1 MTEPLDCLYEAVA
14 RQIQALKQENAALRA
29 QLAEQEAHNQQQL
42 ARLNAARTQPTTL
55 QPSVKLEPLAEPLL
69 PRKRTH
75 SLHSPSPASPS
86 RLRSPS
92 HSPRLRSASHS
103 PRPHSPQAKLDEPDS
118 EFARLPTQYSDHSN
132 SPSRDFAFL
141 SSPER
146 PPHVISRDPE
156 LVADSDEEY
165 DLLRPADAPT
175 PLVDITNVGRSP
187 KSVALT
193 PLQRRDRQR
202 RHLHHQLLHN
212 PQFKVLLAQNP
223 VYQQRWMVSD
233 FAPNPHYVKP
243 RLQRKRGK
251 TNKEQQEIDRFYA
264 LAGPGAQL
272 RSLKWD
278 SSATGASA
286 TGAEAELQVWD
297 RFPSPPGFNDV
308 DFPSAHLAEQ
318 RRHHADRVQAER
330 IASRLREAV
339 AQQGYVFREPILND
353 FVRAG
358 RYLADVSIS

>member
-69 PRKRTH
+69 P
-75 SLHSPSPASPS
+75 P
-86 RLRSPS
+86 
-92 HSPRLRSASHS
+92 
-103 PRPHSPQAKLDEPDS
+103 KLDEPDS

-165 DLLRPADAPT
+165 DLLRPADAQT

-212 PQFKVLLAQNP
+212 PQFKVSLAQNP

-286 TGAEAELQVWD
+286 TGAEAESQVWD

-308 DFPSAHLAEQ
+308 DFPSAHSAEQ

-339 AQQGYVFREPILND
+339 AQQGYD
-353 FVRAG
+353 AT
-358 RYLADVSIS
+358 

>member
-1 MTEPLDCLYEAVA
+1 M
-14 RQIQALKQENAALRA
+14 
-29 QLAEQEAHNQQQL
+29 
-42 ARLNAARTQPTTL
+42 
-55 QPSVKLEPLAEPLL
+55 
-69 PRKRTH
+69 
-75 SLHSPSPASPS
+75 
-86 RLRSPS
+86 
-92 HSPRLRSASHS
+92 
-103 PRPHSPQAKLDEPDS
+103 
-118 EFARLPTQYSDHSN
+118 
-132 SPSRDFAFL
+132 
-141 SSPER
+141 
-146 PPHVISRDPE
+146 
-156 LVADSDEEY
+156 ADSDEEY
-165 DLLRPADAPT
+165 DLLQPAEVPAP
-175 PLVDITNVGRSP
+175 LADITNVGRSP
-187 KSVALT
+187 KSRALT

-212 PQFKVLLAQNP
+212 PHFKVLLAQNP

-278 SSATGASA
+278 SDAA
-286 TGAEAELQVWD
+286 GAEAELQVWD
-297 RFPSPPGFNDV
+297 RFPSPPGFNEV

-339 AQQGYVFREPILND
+339 AQHGYVFREPILND
-353 FVRAG
+353 FVRAK